1 MVIPV
6 QTLFKSL
13 NSCMQV
19 QEINDK
25 LRQTP
30 KKQPGRMSAE
40 IADSAHLPFEDK
52 TFDVVV
58 CSWLPH

>member
-1 MVIPV
+1 
-6 QTLFKSL
+6 
-13 NSCMQV
+13 MQV

-52 TFDVVV
+52 SFDVVV